1 MKIKKTL
8 LLIFYFFYSQITIAE
23 IAIKNWKTSNGFN
36 TFFVESHE
44 LPIIDININFD
55 AGSAYDPEQKRGLA
69 NLTNHLMTLGSDNL
83 SEDES
88 ADRFTDIGAILSNE
102 TDLDYARIS
111 LRSLSDKKLFNQAI
125 EAFEGVISKPN
136 FNPKVFEREKANLI
150 ALIKQQETE
159 PEQIGERAFRK
170 LLYPDHPYQ
179 NYEIGDLDSVNNI
192 TSDDVVNFY
201 QNYFS
206 ANNGSIVIVGDL
218 SKEEAKSLAEKLA
231 AHFKKTQ
238 DRQIQI
244 VNPTPGTQIQIDHPA
259 AQAHLYFGAPIM
271 KRNDPDFF
279 PLYLGNYILGGG
291 GFVSRLT
298 NEIRE
303 KRGLVYSVYSYFMPH
318 REAGPFQINLQTKK
332 SQIDQ
337 AYSLVKKILNEF
349 IEKGP
354 TQQELDD
361 AKTNM
366 VGGFPLRLDSNKKI
380 IEYISMMAVYNYP
393 VDYIQQFSKNINQV
407 SLEDIKDA
415 FQRRLDMSKFS
426 TVIVGKK

>member
-170 LLYPDHPYQ
+170 LLYPSHPYQ